1 MPISSV
7 NGISSPAGT
16 ARWSVTDEWRCGLD
30 APSARVAASGNR
42 PALIRRVRL
51 YLGGYGAART
61 GRYYVAAS
69 NGSGKVSASSTVS
82 IPSGNATLRAYA
94 TLADNGYLVA
104 NASGGARALRIGVD
118 TNGSVYVGW
127 GNDSG
132 NTLVDVGGGGGWS
145 GQSLVGNIDWRQVP
159 SAPGTFTADDVG
171 ASSADLSWV
180 VPTDD
185 GDEAIT
191 GYRIEVATNPGFTGA
206 TIVDVDSPVEAA
218 TLTGLTPATLYY
230 VRVAAMNLVATAA
243 GTSGPWSATV
253 TFTTL
258 GGVPTGL
265 AVTASTSVQLTAEW
279 TAPTIS
285 ADDVIVGYELDY
297 STSPGFT
304 GATRV
309 SEAGTSRTISGL
321 QPGATYY
328 LRVRTV
334 FASGGRSAWSSTVS
348 HLLPSGGNVRDL
360 GEWRPGILRVVR
372 DSGVVA
378 GEFNIRDDGAWKPA
392 S

>member
-1 MPISSV
+1 
-7 NGISSPAGT
+7 
-16 ARWSVTDEWRCGLD
+16 
-30 APSARVAASGNR
+30 
-42 PALIRRVRL
+42 
-51 YLGGYGAART
+51 
-61 GRYYVAAS
+61 
-69 NGSGKVSASSTVS
+69 
-82 IPSGNATLRAYA
+82 
-94 TLADNGYLVA
+94 
-104 NASGGARALRIGVD
+104 
-118 TNGSVYVGW
+118 
-127 GNDSG
+127 
-132 NTLVDVGGGGGWS
+132 
-145 GQSLVGNIDWRQVP
+145 
-159 SAPGTFTADDVG
+159 
-171 ASSADLSWV
+171 
-180 VPTDD
+180 
-185 GDEAIT
+185 
-191 GYRIEVATNPGFTGA
+191 
-206 TIVDVDSPVEAA
+206 
-218 TLTGLTPATLYY
+218 
-230 VRVAAMNLVATAA
+230 
-243 GTSGPWSATV
+243 
-253 TFTTL
+253 
-258 GGVPTGL
+258 
-265 AVTASTSVQLTAEW
+265 VTASTSVQLTAEW